1 MYHMMRL
8 TVLKSLVHVH
18 AHKTSPHWE
27 DILTQIKLANVFIE
41 FLFILLHNYSILLC
55 MYIANICSYIAS
67 CIFVN
72 KISYS
77 YVGMYTATP
86 VCMTTLS

>member
-8 TVLKSLVHVH
+8 TILKSLAHVH
-18 AHKTSPHWE
+18 AHKRSPHWE

-41 FLFILLHNYSILLC
+41 FLFILLHDYSILLC

-67 CIFVN
+67 CIFVTVYA
-72 KISYS
+72 KTVPI
-77 YVGMYTATP
+77 G
-86 VCMTTLS
+86 TTIEIHFMA